1 MTNIELKIPKTDQNS
16 CISVH
21 SQFSAQKQL
30 SFNKKVGTVCE
41 LGKWTKKQLKIDIE
55 KLKKV
60 GTVCESQ
67 NFTKCLQKSSKK
79 WFFDLARFVI
89 HESALKS
96 SFLSDFEL
104 FDQKSKIHTKA
115 LFGRNSAILSFLDDI
130 EKFFD
135 FGESRKGQLYRV
147 SVKIEGEVR
156 LDTPKHEQRFS
167 EIPPEKFFKIFF
179 YKNGQKQLFYLDNS
193 P

>member
-1 MTNIELKIPKTDQNS
+1 MTNIELKILKTDQNS
-16 CISVH
+16 CNSVKNEIT
-21 SQFSAQKQL
+21 AQKQL
-30 SFNKKVGTVCE
+30 DFNKKVGTVCD
-41 LGKWTKKQLKIDIE
+41 LSISAQKQLKIFSE
-55 KLKKV
+55 KLKKL
-60 GTVCESQ
+60 GTHCDSQ
-67 NFTKCLQKSSKK
+67 NFTKCLQNRSKK